1 MLSRGAGIPVPV
13 PFVGDPFTAPSLR
26 LAYAVWGYPAEQGAE
41 WTGSAWDRRAARAGD
56 GRDIKRRLC
65 PMLGRCAAAMH
76 VKSHCRSNQ
85 HGQIPGEIRW
95 RVKWGRRGR
104 QGRGESGIGLAERRQ
119 LMRCLLHCGVADAA
133 RLIENNWRGSNGA
146 LWTRC
151 SLDCACVHAA
161 LRQSSLEATEDW

>member
-1 MLSRGAGIPVPV
+1 MDETSALKLVQRCWCAGPSAIRQVCCPPQRCGSRGCDVEQRGWDPRPCAVRWRPVHGSFASPRVCSLGV
-13 PFVGDPFTAPSLR
+13 PCGTRS
-26 LAYAVWGYPAEQGAE
+26 GM
-41 WTGSAWDRRAARAGD
+41 TGSAWDRRAARAGD

-104 QGRGESGIGLAERRQ
+104 QGRGEVWDWVGGEAAVDA
-119 LMRCLLHCGVADAA
+119 LL
-133 RLIENNWRGSNGA
+133 
-146 LWTRC
+146 
-151 SLDCACVHAA
+151 AA
-161 LRQSSLEATEDW
+161 LRRSRCCTLD

>member
-1 MLSRGAGIPVPV
+1 MQVHQRYDKFVVRPSDAGPEAVMLSRGAGIPVPV

-104 QGRGESGIGLAERRQ
+104 QGRGEVWDWVGGEAAVDA
-119 LMRCLLHCGVADAA
+119 LL
-133 RLIENNWRGSNGA
+133 
-146 LWTRC
+146 
-151 SLDCACVHAA
+151 AA
-161 LRQSSLEATEDW
+161 LRRSRCCTLD